1 MVRTYALMAIRLWFD
16 VFRRASR
23 RGQGEIVGAHS
34 SGYPSVYRRIGST
47 LNLERPEKYANSSAS
62 TCFFLKT
69 PLSWYGRR
77 RPRFWRY
84 IFAPASVAGDMLGGV
99 VAGPAVG
106 ALDSPRLGRVRRR
119 PVEPLGSEVL

>member
-1 MVRTYALMAIRLWFD
+1 MRLSGRTHQ
-16 VFRRASR
+16 AS
-23 RGQGEIVGAHS
+23 
-34 SGYPSVYRRIGST
+34 PSVYRRIWSA

-84 IFAPASVAGDMLGGV
+84 IFAPASVAGDMLSGV
-99 VAGPAVG
+99 GAGLAVG

-119 PVEPLGSEVL
+119 PVDPLGSEVLWGAFLGAWNVGASLLVVMSRTSP